1 MNNCKGLSG
10 STLKIIAVITM
21 LTDHIGAGILGRII
35 TMQGIYS
42 GSVYNVYSVM
52 RYIGRLAFPI
62 FCFLLVEGFM
72 HTHNVK
78 KYATRL
84 FVFALISE
92 IPFDLFV
99 SGRIVDTSAQNVYFT
114 LFIGLICMW
123 ACDMS
128 EESERI
134 SVGIKP
140 VLEFLIMIAGMYVS
154 YVLRTDYAAI
164 GVVCIMILYWTRF
177 DKKRQIIAGAVS
189 FAWEISASF
198 AFIPIA
204 LYNKNRGINLKYFFY
219 AFYPVHLLVIYIIC
233 VIMGIAG
240 YEVYNVLPPLW

>member
-42 GSVYNVYSVM
+42 GSVYNVYTVM

-78 KYATRL
+78 KYASRL

-114 LFIGLICMW
+114 LLIGLICMW

-134 SVGIKP
+134 SVGLKP

-154 YVLRTDYAAI
+154 YVL
-164 GVVCIMILYWTRF
+164 
-177 DKKRQIIAGAVS
+177 
-189 FAWEISASF
+189 
-198 AFIPIA
+198 
-204 LYNKNRGINLKYFFY
+204 
-219 AFYPVHLLVIYIIC
+219 
-233 VIMGIAG
+233 
-240 YEVYNVLPPLW
+240 

>member
-21 LTDHIGAGILGRII
+21 LTDHVGAGILGRII

-42 GSVYNVYSVM
+42 GSVYNAYTVM

-99 SGRIVDTSAQNVYFT
+99 SGRFVDTSAQNVYFT

-134 SVGIKP
+134 SVGLKP

-189 FAWEISASF
+189 FAWEISALL
-198 AFIPIA
+198 AFVPIA

-219 AFYPVHLLVIYIIC
+219 AFYPVHLMVIYIIC
-233 VIMGIAG
+233 MIMGIAG
-240 YEVYNVLPPLW
+240 YEVYNVLPLLW

>member
-42 GSVYNVYSVM
+42 GSVYNVYTVM

-99 SGRIVDTSAQNVYFT
+99 SGRIVDTSEQNVYFT

-123 ACDMS
+123 TCDMS

-134 SVGIKP
+134 SVGLKP

-189 FAWEISASF
+189 FAWEISASL

-240 YEVYNVLPPLW
+240 YGVYNVLPPLW